1 MDITSVYEILT
12 NKLQGWIESVISM
25 LPNLTLGLLIAII
38 FFFIARIIRKF
49 MLKGM
54 NKYSSHEALNKMISN
69 IISIM
74 IFGVGV
80 FIFLDLLKWD
90 KALTSLVAGAGIIGL
105 AISFA
110 FQNLISN
117 FTSGIM
123 ITLRKPYIIG
133 DLIEA
138 GDYMGKVQEIK
149 LRSTEILTPDGK
161 LVIIPNKNIYENAI
175 VNYNKTPTLRIDLLV
190 GISYGDD
197 LQKVKDVVLNALQEL
212 EPRDQNHEIEFFYEE
227 FGNSSINFIVRIWV
241 PFKEQIDY
249 FHPKSEAIMRIK
261 KAFDEND
268 ITIPFPIRTLDFGIK
283 GGEKLTEMEP
293 KVHVLDGRNN
303 GND

>member
-175 VNYNKTPTLRIDLLV
+175 VNYNKTPTLRIDLPV